1 MNVTYR
7 YINPSSV
14 SSDASQTQLAFSPD
28 TLRPPSFFVGELKQN
43 IAFREAIS
51 ALHDVVISD
60 MRVQPKDRDA
70 YFSWLAEEEQR
81 LLAEHLA
88 QQSSIKTLV
97 QGLRRKIAD
106 MNRQSSKILQPFYQA
121 QRRYFKYLYKRDL
134 DAWYVLDPVITV
146 HPDEVFFECFSEDE
160 SSYGKLSCSY
170 NVFNHISDTECGTT
184 NIDYSQGLYNEFQ
197 KIRDYRKTTLKI
209 DPDGFSI
216 ASDGAQGFE
225 EKKIDLPDS
234 WVRGFLQVSSA
245 MTLPL
250 TSVDLH
256 PMDIHNIC
264 HTLRRHKERVGPRA
278 MRFTLEPGKPV
289 VIHFEPWNHQL
300 VCHRSI
306 YQGDQ
311 QQQIRVWGRR
321 RIHIL
326 ERLIPVAN
334 AFTLYLIGDG
344 LPCFYIADLGDMSFT
359 LGLSGW
365 TANDWAR
372 MGNFD
377 LLAPRGHID
386 AHTSQRVYQ
395 ALKKNWVASAAQ
407 LASDTQLDEK
417 SIKTA
422 LAQYSQQGLVLF
434 DLASQQYRIR
444 ELSREELPLEAL
456 RFANPREEKSS
467 AFVSANLVTITDDN
481 AWETYLDGGRE
492 LRGTVLDNAVVYHA
506 EITIDRDNRM
516 AEGHCHCHFF
526 HENNMRKGPCEHMLA
541 LRLAAQK
548 GALQR

>member
-1 MNVTYR
+1 MEFTYR
-7 YINPSSV
+7 YTKPSAV
-14 SSDASQTQLAFSPD
+14 SSDAGQTQLAFSPD
-28 TLRPPSFFVGELKQN
+28 SLRQPSFFVGQLKQN

-60 MRVQPKDRDA
+60 MRQQPKDRDD
-70 YFSWLAEEEQR
+70 YFNWLAQEEQR

-97 QGLRRKIAD
+97 QGLRQKIAE
-106 MNRQSSKILQPFYQA
+106 MNRQSSKILQPYYQA
-121 QRRYFKYLYKRDL
+121 QRKYFRYLWKRDL

-160 SSYGKLSCSY
+160 SSYGKLSCNY
-170 NVFNHISDTECGTT
+170 NVFDHISDTAYGTT

-209 DPDGFSI
+209 DPDGFAI
-216 ASDGAQGFE
+216 AAEGAASYE

-250 TSVDLH
+250 IALDLH

-264 HTLRRHKERVGPRA
+264 YLLRRHKERVGPRA

-289 VIHFEPWNHQL
+289 TIHFEPWNHSL
-300 VCHRSI
+300 VCRRSI
-306 YQGDQ
+306 HQGEQ
-311 QQQIRVWGRR
+311 SHEIRVWGRR

-326 ERLIPVAN
+326 ERLIPVAHK
-334 AFTLYLIGDG
+334 FTLYLLGDG
-344 LPCFYIADLGDMSFT
+344 LPCFYIADLGDMTFT

-365 TANDWAR
+365 TANDWSR

-377 LLAPRGHID
+377 LLAPRGQLD
-386 AHTSQRVYQ
+386 TETSQRVYQ
-395 ALKKNWVASAAQ
+395 ALTKDWVASASQ
-407 LASDTQLDEK
+407 LAKQTQLDEK

-422 LAQYSQQGLVLF
+422 LAKYSQQGMVLF
-434 DLASQQYRIR
+434 DLATQQYRIR
-444 ELSREELPLEAL
+444 QLSRTELPIDAL
-456 RFANPREEKSS
+456 RFANPREQQSA
-467 AFVSANLVTITDDN
+467 AFVESNLVTITDDN

-506 EITIDRDNRM
+506 EITIDRDQRM

-526 HENNMRKGPCEHMLA
+526 HQNKMRKGPCEHMLA
-541 LRLAAQK
+541 LRMAAQK
-548 GALQR
+548 RRLQP